1 MDDIYKNVE
10 EYNWNKK
17 RKILTVYYDM
27 IADILSNK
35 NRSELF
41 ITGRKL
47 NDSLVFILQSYF
59 AVPKNVELN
68 STCYFVMK
76 IPNKREFQEIAF
88 NHSSD
93 IDFQDSF
100 FAKSGLQNHVL
111 FCLLI
116 LLFHQI
122 ILYQPAWDLHWE
134 RHLRDLLQTSQKRWL
149 LCDVFRTS
157 QIHIKNDIFFV
168 TPLRRLKYIF
178 CVTSLIYLRHISIK
192 MSVYSMMSLRRLKNI
207 SSK

>member
-1 MDDIYKNVE
+1 
-10 EYNWNKK
+10 
-17 RKILTVYYDM
+17 M

-59 AVPKNVELN
+59 AVPKNVKLN
-68 STCYFVMK
+68 STFYFIMK

-100 FAKSGLQNHVL
+100 FAKSVLPNHVL
-111 FCLLI
+111 FWLLI

-122 ILYQPAWDLHWE
+122 ILYPAGM
-134 RHLRDLLQTSQKRWL
+134 RSSLRETSQR
-149 LCDVFRTS
+149 
-157 QIHIKNDIFFV
+157 
-168 TPLRRLKYIF
+168 
-178 CVTSLIYLRHISIK
+178 
-192 MSVYSMMSLRRLKNI
+192 SLRNI
-207 SSK
+207 SKEMTFM

>member
-1 MDDIYKNVE
+1 MSVCN
-10 EYNWNKK
+10 
-17 RKILTVYYDM
+17 DM

-35 NRSELF
+35 KRSELF

-59 AVPKNVELN
+59 AVPKNVKLN

-100 FAKSGLQNHVL
+100 FIKSVLQNHIL
-111 FCLLI
+111 FWLLI

-122 ILYQPAWDLHWE
+122 ILYPA
-134 RHLRDLLQTSQKRWL
+134 
-149 LCDVFRTS
+149 
-157 QIHIKNDIFFV
+157 
-168 TPLRRLKYIF
+168 
-178 CVTSLIYLRHISIK
+178 
-192 MSVYSMMSLRRLKNI
+192 SMRCL
-207 SSK
+207 